1 MKIAIRGFAG
11 RTLKFE
17 DIVEVDE
24 NDQDFLGRL
33 AEKHA
38 AEMVAHTLHMIEI
51 EFLDEPGPNER
62 FFRFGTDPSG
72 MVVPV
77 GIPLTGE
84 HERQN

>member
-38 AEMVAHTLHMIEI
+38 AEMVAHTL
-51 EFLDEPGPNER
+51 
-62 FFRFGTDPSG
+62 
-72 MVVPV
+72 
-77 GIPLTGE
+77 
-84 HERQN
+84 RQRTRL